1 MSAQLEDPPES
12 LKTYWPIFNRFI
24 NKVSFVPS
32 INVNDHLFQVSL
44 KKLNSYVFGFS
55 WFPSTSERLQNTK
68 YSIPQGRWKSIF
80 IRLIVNG
87 FHRRN
92 FKILNSRD
100 EKWWQIRTK
109 STITENV
116 VRTKVFNNSF
126 FTPRNSYTN
135 KIKSFSFW

>member
-32 INVNDHLFQVSL
+32 INVNEHLFQVSL

-55 WFPSTSERLQNTK
+55 WLPSTSERLQNAK
-68 YSIPQGRWKSIF
+68 YSIPHGRWKSIF
-80 IRLIVNG
+80 MRLILNG
-87 FHRRN
+87 VHRPN
-92 FKILNSRD
+92 FKIWNSRD
-100 EKWWQIRTK
+100 EKWWQVRTK
-109 STITENV
+109 STITENF

-135 KIKSFSFW
+135 KIKSFWFW